1 MSCAQDFE
9 PNISAKKGRLIHRF
23 LWHVFDVKFLSHFLT
38 KEARQFLFDCDALL
52 DGVST
57 ETPGFQHG
65 CCGI

>member
-9 PNISAKKGRLIHRF
+9 PNISAKKVRLIHRF
-23 LWHVFDVKFLSHFLT
+23 LRHVFDVKFLSHFLT
-38 KEARQFLFDCDALL
+38 KEARKFALF

-65 CCGI
+65 CFGI

>member
-9 PNISAKKGRLIHRF
+9 HNISAKKVQLIHRF
-23 LWHVFDVKFLSHFLT
+23 FLCQIFVSLPHQRGT
-38 KEARQFLFDCDALL
+38 AVAFDCDAFF